1 MTNAAV
7 TLPAMPDLAMS
18 ATSLDSLG
26 TLSFLDCRGPA
37 EGGRPVR
44 AATTA
49 RPRRRRVL
57 LVTDIVGSTMLNVA
71 AGDERWYEL
80 MIEHDRVIRNALR
93 AHDGVEFKHTGD
105 GLCAWFDWSGRAVAC
120 ALSLQGALDEA
131 NLLHPDLAI
140 RVRCGIAAG
149 APIAAGDDLFG
160 LAVVRAVRVCSH
172 ADAGEVVVGP
182 EVPPLDSGGHV
193 TFDAGVERDLKG
205 LPGRHRLHRARWARQ
220 APATTGG
227 QPHAYRRA

>member
-7 TLPAMPDLAMS
+7 TLPAMPDLAIS
-18 ATSLDSLG
+18 ATPLDRLG
-26 TLSFLDCRGPA
+26 TLSFLDRA
-37 EGGRPVR
+37 EGGRPVCS
-44 AATTA
+44 AVVTA
-49 RPRRRRVL
+49 RPRRLRVL

-93 AHDGVEFKHTGD
+93 AHHGVEFKHTGD
-105 GLCAWFDWSGRAVAC
+105 GLCAWFDWSGQAVAC
-120 ALSLQGALDEA
+120 ALSLQGVLDEG
-131 NLLHPDLAI
+131 NRLHPDLAI

-172 ADAGEVVVGP
+172 ADAGEVLVGP
-182 EVPPLDSGGHV
+182 EVPLLHSGGHV
-193 TFDAGVERDLKG
+193 TFDDGVERDLKG
-205 LPGRHRLHRARWARQ
+205 LPGRHRVHRAQWARP
-220 APATTGG
+220 ALATTSV
-227 QPHAYRRA
+227 QPSVYRQA